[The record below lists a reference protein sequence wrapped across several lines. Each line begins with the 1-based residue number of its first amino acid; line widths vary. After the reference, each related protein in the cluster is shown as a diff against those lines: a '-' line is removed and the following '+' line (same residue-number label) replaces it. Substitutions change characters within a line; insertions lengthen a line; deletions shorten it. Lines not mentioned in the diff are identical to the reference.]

1 MGLVVLCGVVM
12 FGFFLNIVIFCIVKY
27 IYGVDKN
34 VVFNFVIYKEFK
46 REIIEGVEYC
56 NGIFDI
62 YVRVGEKID
71 IDEEFVKWYYIL
83 VILK

>member
-56 NGIFDI
+56 IGIFDI
-62 YVRVGEKID
+62 YVRVG
-71 IDEEFVKWYYIL
+71 
-83 VILK
+83 